1 MTNYDLLSDEAM
13 LMLAKG
19 IDNPLIQ
26 SMARALENVMQITEE
41 RKRHARLQPGKTPV
55 HGSPQ
60 ADGDIQYS

>member
-1 MTNYDLLSDEAM
+1 MTNYDSLSDEAM

-41 RKRHARLQPGKTPV
+41 RKRNAVLSTYKSSVNGARW
-55 HGSPQ
+55 
-60 ADGDIQYS
+60 

>member
-1 MTNYDLLSDEAM
+1 MTNYDSLSDEEM

-41 RKRHARLQPGKTPV
+41 RKRNEYRRHASMVDTANTNEV
-55 HGSPQ
+55 
-60 ADGDIQYS
+60 I